1 MFTNTTLSG
10 VDFVNSSNIK
20 IYPSPAKE
28 IINVAISNYSGDL
41 NIEMYDINGRIVKS
55 VAVDFT
61 ESYAVDLNG
70 LSSGV
75 YVVKIAGDQL
85 NYTEKIIIN

>member
-1 MFTNTTLSG
+1 
-10 VDFVNSSNIK
+10 
-20 IYPSPAKE
+20 
-28 IINVAISNYSGDL
+28 
-41 NIEMYDINGRIVKS
+41 MYDINGRIVKS

-61 ESYAVDLNG
+61 GSYAVDLNG

-75 YVVKIAGDQL
+75 YVVKLAGDQL